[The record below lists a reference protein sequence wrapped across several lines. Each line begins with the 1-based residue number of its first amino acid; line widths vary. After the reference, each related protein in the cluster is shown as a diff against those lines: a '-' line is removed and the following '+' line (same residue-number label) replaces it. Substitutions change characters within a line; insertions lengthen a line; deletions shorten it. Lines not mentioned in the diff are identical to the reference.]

1 VDISVIGNPTGKH
14 YHRLKESGIDTHDLI
29 LKSRLDINEI
39 RFIRNLLK
47 KNHFDILY
55 CFNNPAASN
64 TLMASR
70 GVKFKII
77 TYRGAI
83 GNVSYLSPASRTTH
97 LHPMVNRIVC
107 VSNAVRDFLMDIK
120 FLWMRLPA
128 GHALTIYNSN
138 HG

>member
-1 VDISVIGNPTGKH
+1 VDISAISNPTGKH
-14 YHRLKESGIDTHDLI
+14 YHRLKESGIDAHDLI
-29 LKSRLDINEI
+29 LKSRLDLNGI

-47 KNHFDILY
+47 KNLFDILY

-70 GVKFKII
+70 GMKFKII
-77 TYRGAI
+77 TYRGTV
-83 GNVSYLSPASRTTH
+83 GNVSYLSPASWTTH
-97 LHPMVNRIVC
+97 LHPRVNRIIC
-107 VSNAVRDFLMDIK
+107 VSNAVRDFLMGMK

-128 GHALTIYNSN
+128 GYALTIYNSN